1 MSEGQIIDIYNQGV
15 SEVISLIKEL
25 SNQIKSLDSQ
35 IETLSKGN
43 KALTERVKSLESQVN
58 KNSNN
63 SSKPPSSDG
72 FKKKTKSLRTKSG
85 KKPGG
90 QEGHEGKTLCLHD
103 NPDEIEIHNVEQCT
117 ECGASIKDVPPER
130 YIVRQIIDIPEIK
143 VKIVEHRS

>member
-63 SSKPPSSDG
+63 SS
-72 FKKKTKSLRTKSG
+72 
-85 KKPGG
+85 
-90 QEGHEGKTLCLHD
+90 H
-103 NPDEIEIHNVEQCT
+103 
-117 ECGASIKDVPPER
+117 
-130 YIVRQIIDIPEIK
+130 RQMVLKRKLKVYALNHIK
-143 VKIVEHRS
+143 VLAAKNVMKVKLYA